1 MARPGPVLEEIVHRR
16 VSMTTTAS
24 LGEAE
29 FLAHHG
35 QRHVD
40 DRFIEDRHQGADAQD
55 DEGCSSP

>member
-1 MARPGPVLEEIVHRR
+1 
-16 VSMTTTAS
+16 MTTTAS

-29 FLAHHG
+29 FLAHDG